1 MVQSPLLRPVSFVDS
16 RPPWRRSF
24 KNGLLPP
31 HGAAF
36 LLNHIM
42 NCSGNEVIAKKVKIL
57 PAAGKLKEET
67 YTHVANRLIY
77 MHLSE
82 RL

>member
-1 MVQSPLLRPVSFVDS
+1 MATLFQEWTAATDL
-16 RPPWRRSF
+16 
-24 KNGLLPP
+24 P

-57 PAAGKLKEET
+57 PATGKLKEET

-77 MHLSE
+77 MHL
-82 RL
+82 